1 MTDFIGMTTETKCG
15 NCGQKKKSLFC
26 NHIGIIDDEVVKTRK
41 FKWPGEAKDFFEKD
55 PDPEKDLKVSFPFNS
70 FDHTLFEAVCEDIID
85 LKTKERKLEEAKR
98 TAKHKRKRGPGSK
111 KPSFLDP
118 LNNDKVE
125 NQLRERIIVKADE
138 YNHQF

>member
-15 NCGQKKKSLFC
+15 NCGQKKKPLFC

-70 FDHTLFEAVCEDIID
+70 FNHTLFEIVCEDIID
-85 LKTKERKLEEAKR
+85 LKIKENKREERQRAYNNN
-98 TAKHKRKRGPGSK
+98 KRKRGSGSK
-111 KPSFLDP
+111 KP
-118 LNNDKVE
+118 
-125 NQLRERIIVKADE
+125 
-138 YNHQF
+138 